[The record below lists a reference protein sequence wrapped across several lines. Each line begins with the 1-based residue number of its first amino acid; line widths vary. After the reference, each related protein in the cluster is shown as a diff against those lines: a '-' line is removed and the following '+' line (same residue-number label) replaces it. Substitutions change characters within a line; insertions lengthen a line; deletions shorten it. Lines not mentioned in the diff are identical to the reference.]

1 MDDGQELN
9 YKYQNGS
16 ELSTDS
22 IQKLIANL
30 SYTLAQTLY
39 CLINGTG
46 SCDEPNMPG
55 RDADAQLVRF
65 GSLTV

>member
-1 MDDGQELN
+1 MDDSRQLN

-22 IQKLIANL
+22 VQKLIANL
-30 SYTLAQTLY
+30 SYSLAHTLY
-39 CLINGTG
+39 CLINST
-46 SCDEPNMPG
+46 SPCDEPDMPDPG
-55 RDADAQLVRF
+55 ADAQLVRF